1 MVADGLVH
9 AAGLLLAP
17 PAALLLL
24 HRAWGAGDPG
34 PSPVVMAALSLYAL
48 GMIGMLAASAAYN
61 LAPTGAVK
69 AWLRRLD
76 HALIFGAIAGT
87 YTPFLLLGVP
97 GLAGMALVIV
107 MWGLAILG
115 ATLKLRG
122 RMGRPRLSTALYL
135 SLGWIGVPAFP
146 VLATTLT
153 GETLWMVGAGALLY
167 TVGAVIH
174 LMDRLPFHNAI
185 WHALVLAAAACHYI
199 AIRDQFTPG
208 A

>member
-1 MVADGLVH
+1 
-9 AAGLLLAP
+9 
-17 PAALLLL
+17 
-24 HRAWGAGDPG
+24 
-34 PSPVVMAALSLYAL
+34 MAALSLYAL